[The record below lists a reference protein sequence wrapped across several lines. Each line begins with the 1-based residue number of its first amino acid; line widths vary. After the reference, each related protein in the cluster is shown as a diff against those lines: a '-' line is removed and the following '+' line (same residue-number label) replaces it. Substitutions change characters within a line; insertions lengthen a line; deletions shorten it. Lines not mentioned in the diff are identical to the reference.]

1 MSEPS
6 RELDSS
12 DDRIGDDLDEAE
24 QVTGEQEE
32 EAVAFATQFLTR
44 VIRLRGVRIDRE
56 SYLRQTLRTM
66 KVSDDRIEQSIQGT
80 PLQAGIPLSDLDAL
94 ARTVIAFETNKS
106 AALSFASGLP
116 GGLYMA
122 ATVPADVTQYYVH
135 AFRVMQKL
143 AYLYGWQDFITDLD
157 EVDDETLAKFAVF
170 LGVMMGVG
178 GASKSLAGFAA
189 RVAAPA
195 IQKQVS
201 KQALTKTVWY
211 GPMKKTLRFVGVKIT
226 KDTVGKAAG
235 KVVPVI
241 GGVISGSMTMVSLRS
256 QSGRLMSH
264 LRELPPPGMDAAL
277 FAELLDRADLVE
289 ESTPG
294 GRIAAAHEGAGQ
306 AVGAAGAGIV
316 GAAGSAWE
324 ATGGARDG
332 ARSRGRSLV
341 DSVRRRRRA
350 DASDDQPVDDT
361 DATERDPRP

>member
-1 MSEPS
+1 MSDPS
-6 RELDSS
+6 RELDSP

-56 SYLRQTLRTM
+56 PYLRQTLRTM
-66 KVSDDRIEQSIQGT
+66 KVSDALIEQSIQGT

-157 EVDDETLAKFAVF
+157 EVDDETLARSAVF

-189 RVAAPA
+189 
-195 IQKQVS
+195 
-201 KQALTKTVWY
+201 
-211 GPMKKTLRFVGVKIT
+211 
-226 KDTVGKAAG
+226 
-235 KVVPVI
+235 
-241 GGVISGSMTMVSLRS
+241 
-256 QSGRLMSH
+256 
-264 LRELPPPGMDAAL
+264 L
-277 FAELLDRADLVE
+277 FAELLHRADLVE

-316 GAAGSAWE
+316 GAVGSAWE